1 MTIHIEV
8 SQLASHIAA
17 LKVAFPELE
26 DDAEL
31 LETTL
36 EGETDLHGIITTM
49 LELEADAKDMAAAI
63 RARRDTLLAREAR
76 YKRQVE
82 GFRSL
87 IQRVMEFAGLK
98 KLTLPEATLSLAIRA
113 PEPIVTDET
122 LLPSECFKIVRTIDK
137 STIKALCKEGTIP
150 NGVTMGNGSVGLRIL
165 TR

>member
-1 MTIHIEV
+1 MPIRIEV
-8 SQLASHIAA
+8 SQLVSQIAA

-26 DDAEL
+26 EDAEL

-36 EGETDLHGIITTM
+36 EGETDLHGIVTKM
-49 LELEADAKDMAAAI
+49 LELEADARAMAEAI
-63 RARRDTLLAREAR
+63 RARRDALSAREAR

-87 IQRVMEFAGLK
+87 MQRVMESAGQK

-122 LLPSECFKIVRTIDK
+122 LLPEECFKVVRTLDK
-137 STIKALCKEGTIP
+137 TAIKSLCKDGTIP
-150 NGVTMGNGSVGLRIL
+150 GGVTMSNGSVSLRIL